1 LNEDQL
7 DRAKVAMESA
17 GFDYAEVNG
26 VKMFMESDD
35 PSPKRA
41 VHLLF
46 VGEKVRPHH
55 KHPVPGLDNRIE
67 SPEGVPAIGILELLS
82 MKLQSFRDRDRTHV
96 RDMIEVGLLT
106 PDIINQ
112 LPSDLRERMD
122 QILATPEN

>member
-1 LNEDQL
+1 
-7 DRAKVAMESA
+7 
-17 GFDYAEVNG
+17 
-26 VKMFMESDD
+26 
-35 PSPKRA
+35 
-41 VHLLF
+41 
-46 VGEKVRPHH
+46 
-55 KHPVPGLDNRIE
+55 
-67 SPEGVPAIGILELLS
+67 